1 MNVKLKS
8 MYSRKKAVIFDLF
21 HTLITLDSQSGDV
34 PQTHDIIGVTREE
47 WESRIFSDVDE
58 KLKGIE
64 KEPYRIMEKM
74 IRALKPSIEEELIL
88 LALKNRTERFERA
101 LLKVP
106 EISLMS
112 LERMKKEG
120 KLLGLISNA
129 DVIEIS
135 GWENSPLK
143 KLIDAPVFSCRVGYM
158 KPEKEIYDIC
168 LEKLGVEAEESFF
181 VGDGGSDELPGA
193 KNAGLE
199 TVMITGFIEKRWPHL
214 IESRKKHA
222 DFVIKNL
229 EEFSD

>member
-1 MNVKLKS
+1 MNGKLKS

-21 HTLITLDSQSGDV
+21 HTLITLDGLADDV
-34 PQTHDIIGVTREE
+34 PQTHEIIGVTREE
-47 WESRIFSDVDE
+47 WEDRIFSDVDE

-64 KEPYRIMEKM
+64 KNPYNIMEKM
-74 IRALKPSIEEELIL
+74 IRALKPSIEDELIL

-112 LERMKKEG
+112 LEKMKKEG

-135 GWENSPLK
+135 GWDNSPLK
-143 KLIDAPVFSCRVGYM
+143 ELFDAPVFSCRVGCM
-158 KPEKEIYDIC
+158 KPEKEIYCIC
-168 LEKLGVEAEESFF
+168 LEKLGVKARDSFF

-199 TVMITGFIEKRWPHL
+199 TVMITGYVEKRWPHL
-214 IESRKKHA
+214 IPERKKHA
-222 DFVIKNL
+222 DFVIRTL
-229 EEFSD
+229 DELS